1 MKRQKIAINGILLS
15 CTDLYAI
22 IEREGQQKA
31 ILHLSNTTKINSQKA
46 ANIIQALIDIKEEQM
61 YDSEAL
67 IISDKMIFLAGF
79 FSIIYWYLLT
89 KI

>member
-31 ILHLSNTTKINSQKA
+31 ILHLSNTTNINSQKA
-46 ANIIQALIDIKEEQM
+46 EKIIYALLEIQKEQNKE
-61 YDSEAL
+61 SKEL
-67 IISDKMIFLAGF
+67 INSDNLIFLTGI
-79 FSIIYWYLLT
+79 FSFIYWYILT